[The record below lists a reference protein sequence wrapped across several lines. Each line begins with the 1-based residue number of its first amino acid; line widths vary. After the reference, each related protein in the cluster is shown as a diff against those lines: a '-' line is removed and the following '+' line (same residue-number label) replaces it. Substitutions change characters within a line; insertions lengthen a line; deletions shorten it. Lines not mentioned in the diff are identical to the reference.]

1 MASNDLLVDVYDEEI
16 INKFKM
22 YMDDDF
28 NVQNVLSLFEDSIKQ
43 INLAYRQNKTDLLS
57 VLFNTFKIMSDIF
70 GINYYLNPLTDEA
83 KSIYL
88 SWQTARNNKDFNS
101 ADNYRKKLIELGIF

>member
-1 MASNDLLVDVYDEEI
+1 
-16 INKFKM
+16 
-22 YMDDDF
+22 
-28 NVQNVLSLFEDSIKQ
+28 
-43 INLAYRQNKTDLLS
+43 
-57 VLFNTFKIMSDIF
+57 MSDIF